1 MNKVAA
7 AHHPS
12 YVIYVILVVFLV
24 SVQFFKFGSFLVHLV
39 LRVEWQVLYVLQFI
53 TLPVDCYKNV
63 YVILWGKQVTIA
75 LMIVVGNNN
84 RADGYL
90 GNPCV

>member
-1 MNKVAA
+1 MEYKIHIQVMNKVAA

-53 TLPVDCYKNV
+53 TRPLDCYENV
-63 YVILWGKQVTIA
+63 FDIVSGFFTISFIMTP
-75 LMIVVGNNN
+75 L
-84 RADGYL
+84 
-90 GNPCV
+90 